1 MTAGGTRWHSR
12 PADGRCRAP
21 PSVAA
26 FPLPPLGGT
35 RGSASQLGWA
45 CSWAAGSL
53 LPARPAAA
61 MRYLTACKLG
71 DLQIFCILF
80 SFCTPIFFHAALR
93 LSTLASLQ
101 GLSRK
106 VMETEEKP
114 AEVTQTDGAC
124 TDISLYYFCSQSWC
138 TTNFPKSGCSSSM
151 LTSSSP
157 GLQQH
162 SVCSLLSQL

>member
-1 MTAGGTRWHSR
+1 MPLRDCEQRAICSRSGAYWQTCRAVCRRQVTAGGTRWHSR

-80 SFCTPIFFHAALR
+80 SFCTPFFFFFSCCSAFEHACIPTGPLQKSNGDR
-93 LSTLASLQ
+93 GKASR
-101 GLSRK
+101 SH
-106 VMETEEKP
+106 P
-114 AEVTQTDGAC
+114 
-124 TDISLYYFCSQSWC
+124 
-138 TTNFPKSGCSSSM
+138 N
-151 LTSSSP
+151 
-157 GLQQH
+157 
-162 SVCSLLSQL
+162 